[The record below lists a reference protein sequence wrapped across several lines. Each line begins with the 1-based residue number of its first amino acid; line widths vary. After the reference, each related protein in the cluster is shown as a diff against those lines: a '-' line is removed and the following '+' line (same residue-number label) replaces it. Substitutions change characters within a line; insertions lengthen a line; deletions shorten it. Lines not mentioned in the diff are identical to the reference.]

1 MELSAYPEV
10 IKTCIEAS
18 RLHPSDSTQFNN
30 IRRAAQF
37 NFDDLARIYSQ
48 QGFSFQEQK
57 RLLSFGSYYVRNY
70 PWLPSEYR
78 SRSATSIQ
86 AANKNLKKVSNC
98 LEIRPSLI
106 CGKGSDQGEISC
118 CGVFATKRIAKGQ
131 TLITETH
138 PFAVSFD
145 QPEVHCGSCF
155 TDLASCATVHTR
167 ECCSV
172 YRYCSSKCER
182 IARCYH
188 SSICGKSFSEILDA
202 AHSSYGGKKEGIG
215 YPQGKTALGHY
226 TGWID
231 KIEHHEDDYRFA
243 FPDHTPVFLIRFL
256 AMIIQT
262 GCDPLEHPVISP
274 LMPHELSKSMW
285 SLNGMVS
292 GPIKSLQI
300 LGIDVFADSR
310 FDTWVLLTMW

>member
-1 MELSAYPEV
+1 MVQKSNYISYFTLLQGMMELSAYPEV

-18 RLHPSDSTQFNN
+18 RLHPSDSTEFNT
-30 IRRAAQF
+30 ILRAA
-37 NFDDLARIYSQ
+37 
-48 QGFSFQEQK
+48 
-57 RLLSFGSYYVRNY
+57 
-70 PWLPSEYR
+70 
-78 SRSATSIQ
+78 
-86 AANKNLKKVSNC
+86 
-98 LEIRPSLI
+98 
-106 CGKGSDQGEISC
+106 
-118 CGVFATKRIAKGQ
+118 
-131 TLITETH
+131 H
-138 PFAVSFD
+138 P
-145 QPEVHCGSCF
+145 
-155 TDLASCATVHTR
+155 
-167 ECCSV
+167 
-172 YRYCSSKCER
+172 
-182 IARCYH
+182 
-188 SSICGKSFSEILDA
+188 
-202 AHSSYGGKKEGIG
+202 SYGGKKEGIG

-274 LMPHELSKSMW
+274 LMPHKLSKSKW